1 MPVWQAV
8 VYGVVQG
15 LAEFLPISSSAH
27 LTLLPWVMGW
37 EDPGLAFDVALH
49 WGTLA
54 AVLAVFWQDW
64 IPLISPGLF
73 RPGHPAGPPILWVL
87 AVFWQ
92 DWIRLISAGL
102 FGRGS
107 PADRRIFWALVVSAI
122 PAAVIGKLLDKWAE
136 ANLRA
141 PLLIACTMALLGL
154 ILWAADR
161 IGRKARTLEEMT
173 LPRALSI
180 GVAQAAALVPGVSR
194 SGATISLGLLQ
205 DFTREEIAR
214 FSFLMSTPII
224 FGAGLLKL
232 PKMVQ
237 EMRHGGGEEG
247 LTWAALAAGFIAAAA
262 VGVVVIRWMLEYL
275 RRRTYAAFA
284 WYRLAVAAL
293 VVVLWLSGKR

>member
-15 LAEFLPISSSAH
+15 LAEFLPISSRAH
-27 LTLLPWVMGW
+27 LTLLPWLFGW

-54 AVLAVFWQDW
+54 AVLAVFWK
-64 IPLISPGLF
+64 
-73 RPGHPAGPPILWVL
+73 
-87 AVFWQ
+87 
-92 DWIRLISAGL
+92 DWIRLLGAGLTGGGSETDRRLFWGLVISAL
-102 FGRGS
+102 
-107 PADRRIFWALVVSAI
+107 

-136 ANLRA
+136 SNLRA
-141 PLLIACTMALLGL
+141 PLLIACTMAALGL
-154 ILWAADR
+154 ILWYADR
-161 IGRKARTLEEMT
+161 VGRKSRDLAQMT
-173 LPRALSI
+173 IPRAFSI

-194 SGATISLGLLQ
+194 SGATISLGLLE
-205 DFTREEIAR
+205 DFTRDEIAR

-232 PKMVQ
+232 PKMVHD
-237 EMRHGGGEEG
+237 MRAGEG
-247 LTWAALAAGFIAAAA
+247 DLTWVALAAGFVASAVVGAA
-262 VGVVVIRWMLEYL
+262 VIRWMLDYL

-293 VVVLWLSGKR
+293 VVLLWLSGKR